1 MYGLTVKRL
10 FVRHFS
16 KKNLEKIFDDH
27 IVYSG
32 ATGLDNLD
40 QYAFRKQLN
49 NQVEIL
55 SRKANAGTYK
65 FTKYKLKLVSKGRNK
80 VPREISI
87 PTVRD
92 RIALRALCDFLGAHY
107 RKTISFELPQ
117 NIVKRVKSDVGSGKY
132 DSYIKLDIA
141 NFYPSVRHDEL
152 HSRLRKKVKNTEILD
167 FIFNAITVPTVSKSR
182 STDTPVDHG
191 VPQGLAISNIL
202 AAIYLINIDR
212 FLDSLA
218 DVSCYRYVDDVLIF
232 CNWKETEDI
241 ADKVIKRFAKIGL
254 KVHDPITMPT
264 KSSMGAITDRFDY
277 LGYQFDNSVVSARQG
292 TVENLKSSL
301 VAIFTTHA
309 HSKKKNEQFL
319 LWRLNLRITG
329 CVFENKSKGWL
340 FFFSEIN
347 DEALLHVLDHYI
359 SKLCKRFKIKVK
371 PKKFVRAFKEL
382 THRRYETNYIPNFDD
397 YDLDMMKEVLVD
409 YFGMDVSKLE
419 DDEIEFEFH
428 KRVGRQVK
436 DLLADV
442 KDFGY

>member
-1 MYGLTVKRL
+1 MTVKKL
-10 FVRHFS
+10 FERHFS
-16 KKNLEKIFDDH
+16 KKNLEKIFADH

-32 ATGLDNLD
+32 ATGIDNLD

-49 NQVEIL
+49 DQVEIL
-55 SRKANAGTYK
+55 SRKAKAGTYT

-92 RIALRALCDFLGAHY
+92 RIALRALCDFLGTHY
-107 RKTISFELPQ
+107 KKTISFELPQ
-117 NIVKRVKSDVGSGKY
+117 NIVKRVKSDVRSGKY
-132 DSYIKLDIA
+132 DGYIKLDIA

-152 HSRLRKKVKNTEILD
+152 HSRLRKKIRDKEIID
-167 FIFNAITVPTVSKSR
+167 FIFSAITVPTVSKSR
-182 STDTPVDHG
+182 LTDVPMDQG

-212 FLDSLA
+212 FLISLA
-218 DVSCYRYVDDVLIF
+218 GVSCYRYVDDVLIF
-232 CNWKETEDI
+232 CKRKDAEDL
-241 ADKVIKRFAKIGL
+241 ADKVIKRFSKIGL
-254 KVHDPITMPT
+254 EVHDPVKMPT
-264 KSSMGAITDRFDY
+264 KSSIGLITDRFDY
-277 LGYQFDNSVVSARQG
+277 LGYQFDNALVTARQG

-340 FFFSEIN
+340 FFFAEIN
-347 DEALLHVLDHYI
+347 DESLLHVLDHYV
-359 SKLCKRFKIKVK
+359 SKLCKRFKVKVK

-382 THRRYETNYIPNFDD
+382 THRRYETSYIPNFDN

-409 YFGMDVSKLE
+409 YFGLDVSKLE
-419 DDEIEFEFH
+419 DEEIEYEFH